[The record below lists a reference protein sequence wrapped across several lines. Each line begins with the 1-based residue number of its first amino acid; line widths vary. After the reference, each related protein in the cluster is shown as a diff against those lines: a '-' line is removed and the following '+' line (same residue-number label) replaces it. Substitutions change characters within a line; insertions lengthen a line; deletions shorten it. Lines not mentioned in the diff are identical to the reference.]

1 MSARTELHNDE
12 LSVAEFA
19 SELVST
25 ADEYTNSLQPNP
37 PHEAAGDAGANAP
50 TANGASTGFD
60 AVMRIPLSLKVVL
73 GSATMS
79 MSELAR
85 LQKGALIA
93 LDRKVGDTADI
104 IVNGHCFA
112 KGEIVIVDEK
122 TSRFGI
128 LLVEVGTLTKDAA
141 DRKREPKV

>member
-1 MSARTELHNDE
+1 MSARTEEQNDE

-25 ADEYTNSLQPNP
+25 ADEYTSSLQPNAP
-37 PHEAAGDAGANAP
+37 QDAAADAATR
-50 TANGASTGFD
+50 TAETNGASTGFD
-60 AVMRIPLSLKVVL
+60 AVMRIPLNLKVVL

-141 DRKREPKV
+141 ERKREPKA

>member
-1 MSARTELHNDE
+1 MPAKSELPIDD

-19 SELVST
+19 TELAST
-25 ADEYTNSLQPNP
+25 ADEYTNSLQPSAQP
-37 PHEAAGDAGANAP
+37 EAEDRAAMGGSPSAGFG
-50 TANGASTGFD
+50 
-60 AVMRIPLSLKVVL
+60 AVMRIPLNLKVVV

-79 MSELAR
+79 MAELAQ

-93 LDRKVGDTADI
+93 LDRRVGDTADI
-104 IVNGHCFA
+104 VVNGHFFA

-128 LLVEVGTLTKDAA
+128 LLTEIGAVSSNLAE
-141 DRKREPKV
+141 RKREPNVR

>member
-1 MSARTELHNDE
+1 MSAKSEMQNDE

-25 ADEYTNSLQPNP
+25 ADEYTSTLQPNAP
-37 PHEAAGDAGANAP
+37 QAADTDAAGAMAGGSGGSA
-50 TANGASTGFD
+50 GFD
-60 AVMRIPLSLKVVL
+60 AVMRIPLNLKVVL

-79 MSELAR
+79 MSELSR

-93 LDRKVGDTADI
+93 LDRRVGDTADI

-128 LLVEVGTLTKDAA
+128 LLVEVGTLTKEAP